1 MNKPLVLVVEDDRPV
16 RNLIVTTLKAHDYR
30 YLTAENGH
38 SAIIEAT
45 SHNPDIVLLDL
56 GLPDIDGTQVIEN
69 IRSWSNMPIIVIS
82 ARSEDK
88 DKITALD
95 AGADDYLTKPFS
107 NAELLMRVKAQLR
120 RSQQYQAQ
128 MVQQSTSAPSTAL
141 TLYDLTLD
149 PDSQSVSKNGQV
161 IILTHTEF
169 KILELFLSHHKK
181 IFSIDNIYQS
191 VWEDNAVGDSTVM
204 VHIKNLRKKLGDSTK
219 NPKYIKT
226 AWGKGYYVD

>member
-1 MNKPLVLVVEDDRPV
+1 M
-16 RNLIVTTLKAHDYR
+16 IF
-30 YLTAENGH
+30 LTAYAGE
-38 SAIIEAT
+38 S
-45 SHNPDIVLLDL
+45 
-56 GLPDIDGTQVIEN
+56 
-69 IRSWSNMPIIVIS
+69 
-82 ARSEDK
+82 DK
-88 DKITALD
+88 AMGFA

-149 PDSQSVSKNGQV
+149 PDSQSVSKNGEV

>member
-1 MNKPLVLVVEDDRPV
+1 MSEKKNKILV
-16 RNLIVTTLKAHDYR
+16 
-30 YLTAENGH
+30 
-38 SAIIEAT
+38 
-45 SHNPDIVLLDL
+45 
-56 GLPDIDGTQVIEN
+56 
-69 IRSWSNMPIIVIS
+69 
-82 ARSEDK
+82 
-88 DKITALD
+88 
-95 AGADDYLTKPFS
+95 ADDEKEIRDILK
-107 NAELLMRVKAQLR
+107 LLLSSEGYEV
-120 RSQQYQAQ
+120 
-128 MVQQSTSAPSTAL
+128 
-141 TLYDLTLD
+141 TLACD
-149 PDSQSVSKNGQV
+149 GQV